1 MPQDVPLPQD
11 TPRDDAPLEQE
22 PSSGRPRR
30 IVLNAFDMTCVGH
43 QAPGLWRHP
52 DSQAHRYTD
61 LEYWTTLARTLERGT
76 FDALFLA
83 DVLGVYDVYRDSAGP
98 ALIDSAQIPVGDPI
112 LQIPAMA
119 AVTEHLGF
127 GVTIAPTY
135 EQPYA
140 LARRLSS
147 LDHLTKGRIGWNVVT
162 SYLESA
168 AKNLGLE
175 TQMPHDDRYEL
186 AEEFLDVSYKLWE
199 GSWEEGAV
207 LRDRERGVF
216 TDPRKVH
223 PVAHDG
229 RFYRVPGIHLA
240 EPSPQRTPVVFQ
252 AGASPRGRDFAARH
266 GEAVFINGVTPE
278 LTRRT
283 TDDIRDRT
291 EAAGRDRDAIKILVL
306 ATVIVAETDEAARA
320 KHQEYLGYAS
330 REGALTFYG
339 GWSGLD
345 LSLYDPEEAL
355 RYVDTEAVRS
365 ALSIFTKADPT
376 REWTPDDV
384 ADFLAIGGIGPVIV
398 GSPSTVA
405 DELERWVDVGGI
417 DGFNLAYVIT
427 PGTFED
433 FVDLAVPELRRR
445 GRVWDEYE
453 GSTLREYLQGPGNA
467 RVADS
472 HPAAAY
478 RGAYAGGPSAADG
491 LPPEVLAVLP
501 PEPAATPVPDQES
514 AR

>member
-1 MPQDVPLPQD
+1 M
-11 TPRDDAPLEQE
+11 
-22 PSSGRPRR
+22 
-30 IVLNAFDMTCVGH
+30 LNAFDMTCVGH

-61 LEYWTTLARTLERGT
+61 LEYWTSLARTLERGT

-168 AKNLGLE
+168 ATNLGLP

-291 EAAGRDRDAIKILVL
+291 EAAGRGRDAIKILVL

-320 KHQEYLGYAS
+320 RHQEYLGYAS

-339 GWSGLD
+339 
-345 LSLYDPEEAL
+345 A
-355 RYVDTEAVRS
+355 
-365 ALSIFTKADPT
+365 
-376 REWTPDDV
+376 
-384 ADFLAIGGIGPVIV
+384 
-398 GSPSTVA
+398 
-405 DELERWVDVGGI
+405 
-417 DGFNLAYVIT
+417 
-427 PGTFED
+427 
-433 FVDLAVPELRRR
+433 
-445 GRVWDEYE
+445 GRVWTSR
-453 GSTLREYLQGPGNA
+453 STTRRRRCATSTP
-467 RVADS
+467 R
-472 HPAAAY
+472 
-478 RGAYAGGPSAADG
+478 RSAARSRSSRRRIR
-491 LPPEVLAVLP
+491 
-501 PEPAATPVPDQES
+501 PASGRRTTSPSSSRSAAS